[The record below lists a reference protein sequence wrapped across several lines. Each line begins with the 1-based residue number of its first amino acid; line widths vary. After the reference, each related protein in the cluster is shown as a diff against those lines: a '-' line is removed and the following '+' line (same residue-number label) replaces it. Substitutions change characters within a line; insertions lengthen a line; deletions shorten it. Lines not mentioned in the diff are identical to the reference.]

1 MSDLAPNPPNDF
13 LLLVLIF
20 KAAQFSTTTL
30 LCPLDAAVGYPHFKS
45 SSISL
50 LIRRS
55 NKRSRGADDAD
66 TGIQAQ
72 RFRRNYQTPT

>member
-1 MSDLAPNPPNDF
+1 MSGLAPNPPNGF

-30 LCPLDAAVGYPHFKS
+30 LCPLDAAVGYPRFKS

-50 LIRRS
+50 LIRRPPKHAK
-55 NKRSRGADDAD
+55 KRRVL
-66 TGIQAQ
+66 
-72 RFRRNYQTPT
+72 